1 MGKLIVDAL
10 GRTPEERAKQAEM
23 FAEINAEANANWD
36 NPQWREEMAQ
46 ELTRAIIHGF
56 EYENLL
62 DLILQTERLGF
73 NDRSFIKE
81 AQGLKAFWM
90 ARGGHIEMSTLTADV
105 VELPREMLA
114 FHVSEFE
121 DKFRTNFAETA
132 QTLSNLAVRRM
143 ESEINKRVL
152 SVLQAAVSTTSGP
165 GATVHPSYV
174 AAASGLTKAILD
186 KAIRDVRDESTEGS
200 ISLVGRHAMTEQI
213 SDFPGFGWETQEE
226 IRAKG
231 VLGVYRGAT
240 IVTLKNYRETD
251 FRLSGGTATS
261 FFPANELFVVGRD
274 SGKFAFYGDMLSK
287 SYVEQ
292 DNWYWHYIGRR
303 DVGALVSHPH
313 RMRRVVDSTVT
324 A

>member
-10 GRTPEERAKQAEM
+10 GRTPEERDKQKDQYAR
-23 FAEINAEANANWD
+23 INAEANANWD
-36 NPQWREEMAQ
+36 NPAWRDEMAA
-46 ELTRAIIHGF
+46 ELTSSIIHGF

-62 DLILQTERLGF
+62 DLILNTDRLGF
-73 NDRSFIKE
+73 NDRSFIRE

-121 DKFRTNFAETA
+121 DKLRTNFAVTA
-132 QTLSNLAVRRM
+132 QDLSSLAVQRM
-143 ESEINKRVL
+143 EAEINKRVL
-152 SVLQAAVSTTSGP
+152 AVLQAAVSLTSGP

-186 KAIRDVRDESTEGS
+186 KAIRDVRDESKEGA

-240 IVTLKNYRETD
+240 IVTLKNYRESD
-251 FRLSGGTATS
+251 FRLSGGAAVS
-261 FFPANELFVVGRD
+261 FFPANELYVVGRD
-274 SGKFAFYGDMLSK
+274 SGKFAFYGDMLAK
-287 SYVEQ
+287 SYVEP

-313 RMRRVVDSTVT
+313 RMRRIVDGTVT
-324 A
+324 P

>member
-10 GRTPEERAKQAEM
+10 GRTPEERANQKEL
-23 FAEINAEANANWD
+23 FAQVNAEANANWD
-36 NPQWREEMAQ
+36 NPEWRNEMAA
-46 ELTRAIIHGF
+46 ELTKSILHGF

-62 DLILQTERLGF
+62 DLLINTERLGF

-81 AQGLKAFWM
+81 AQGLQAFWM

-132 QTLSNLAVRRM
+132 QTLSSLAVRRM
-143 ESEINKRVL
+143 DSEVNKRVL
-152 SVLQAAVSTTSGP
+152 SVVQAAVSTTSGP
-165 GATVHPSYV
+165 GNTVHPSYV
-174 AAASGLTKAILD
+174 AAGSGLTKAILD

-240 IVTLKNYRETD
+240 IVTLKNYREYD
-251 FRLSGGTATS
+251 YRLSGGAAKS
-261 FFPANELFVVGRD
+261 FFPANELYVLGRD
-274 SGKFAFYGDMLSK
+274 AGKFVFYGDMLAK

-292 DNWYWHYIGRR
+292 DNWYWHYLGRR
-303 DVGALVSHPH
+303 DVGALISHPH
-313 RMRRVVDSTVT
+313 RMRRIVDSTT
-324 A
+324 AA